1 MKSINEFLNDSG
13 LDNILLEVLSNT
25 REYTDAEIF
34 ESLDILFEAANAS
47 ELHPKDGEE
56 VMELLDITQRDGRQ
70 KISKINAAYR
80 SWEKTNTL
88 DPDRVPFKLCEFD
101 EDGKYINYDKISNGI
116 VLYTE
121 GFKPLLKIFPNNG
134 TLKELVNEKNIP
146 VLQEKYH
153 GKSLLIN
160 VFDRKNY
167 LSIANIMHQTPASES
182 AKYYYDYDF
191 SKSFIDN
198 VFTYILGPDFNID
211 ELKDGEQNP
220 DIQRGRDLKGKKTI
234 LAELCKFANV
244 TGDQLLKVIKK
255 CTGDRELTEDTI
267 TGLSLMICGALSCMR
282 NGGKGDK
289 KAVGALCERIL
300 KIVNNPKTGLRY
312 ILK

>member
-1 MKSINEFLNDSG
+1 MKSINEFLNDSR
-13 LDNILLEVLSNT
+13 LDNILLEVLSNK
-25 REYTDAEIF
+25 REYTDIEIS

-47 ELHPKDGEE
+47 ELHPKDGKELI
-56 VMELLDITQRDGRQ
+56 ELLDITQRNGRQ
-70 KISKINAAYR
+70 QISKINDAYR

-88 DPDRVPFKLCEFD
+88 DPDSVPHKLCEFD

-121 GFKPLLKIFPNNG
+121 GFKPLLKIFPKNN
-134 TLKELVNEKNIP
+134 TLKKLVNEKNLV
-146 VLQEKYH
+146 VLREKNS
-153 GKSLLIN
+153 GKNLIM
-160 VFDRKNY
+160 
-167 LSIANIMHQTPASES
+167 SIFENKHYTSYENIAD
-182 AKYYYDYDF
+182 YYDYDF

-220 DIQRGRDLKGKKTI
+220 DIQRGRDLKSKKAI
-234 LAELCKFANV
+234 LTELCKFANV

-255 CTGDRELTEDTI
+255 CTDDRELTEDTI
-267 TGLSLMICGALSCMR
+267 TGLSMMICGALTCMR

-289 KAVGALCERIL
+289 KSVAALCERIL
-300 KIVNNPKTGLRY
+300 KITNNPKTGLRY

>member
-1 MKSINEFLNDSG
+1 MKSINEFLNDTG

-25 REYTDAEIF
+25 REYTDDEIS
-34 ESLDILFEAANAS
+34 ESLDILFEAVNAG

-56 VMELLDITQRDGRQ
+56 LIELLDITQRDGQQ
-70 KISKINAAYR
+70 KISKINEANKNWII
-80 SWEKTNTL
+80 SNTI
-88 DPDRVPFKLCEFD
+88 DDSRVPFKLCWFD
-101 EDGKYINYDKISNGI
+101 ETGKYINYDKLANGI
-116 VLYTE
+116 VLNTE
-121 GFKPLLKIFPNNG
+121 EFKPLLEIFPKNN
-134 TLKELVNEKNIP
+134 TLKQIVNEKNLV
-146 VLQEKYH
+146 VLREKN
-153 GKSLLIN
+153 GGNSL
-160 VFDRKNY
+160 V
-167 LSIANIMHQTPASES
+167 LSIFENKHYTSYDNITV
-182 AKYYYDYDF
+182 YYKYDF

-198 VFTYILGPDFNID
+198 FYTFILGPDFNID

-220 DIQRGRDLKGKKTI
+220 DIQHGRDLKDKKAI
-234 LAELCKFANV
+234 LAKLCKFANV
-244 TGDQLLKVIKK
+244 TGDQLLEVIKK
-255 CTGDRELTEDTI
+255 CTSDRELTEDTI